1 MERLRGRTAVAGD
14 ACGVALVT
22 REPLSFWGGLDPATG
37 EIIDR
42 RHSLSGEIVTGRV
55 LVLPCSKGSSTT
67 STVLLEAIRAQ
78 TAPAAIIS
86 SSPDPMLALG
96 SIVGAELYHRSVPVV
111 FVDEADFRRL
121 RTGDWVAIRTDGTIE
136 LEPVQ

>member
-1 MERLRGRTAVAGD
+1 MERLRGRAAVAGN
-14 ACGVALVT
+14 ACGEALVT
-22 REPLSFWGGLDPATG
+22 REPLSFWGGLNPETG

-55 LVLPCSKGSSTT
+55 LVLPYSKGSSTT
-67 STVLLEAIRAQ
+67 STILLEAIRAQ

-86 SSPDPMLALG
+86 SLPDPMLALG
-96 SIVGAELYHRSVPVV
+96 SIVAAELYHRSVPVV

-121 RTGDWVAIRTDGTIE
+121 RTGDRVAIRPDGTIE

>member
-1 MERLRGRTAVAGD
+1 VAGD
-14 ACGVALVT
+14 ARGEALVT
-22 REPLSFWGGLDPATG
+22 REPLSFWGGLNPETG

-55 LVLPCSKGSSTT
+55 LVLPYSKGSSTT
-67 STVLLEAIRAQ
+67 STILLEAIRAQ

-86 SSPDPMLALG
+86 SLPDPMLALG
-96 SIVGAELYHRSVPVV
+96 SIVAAELYHRSVPVV